1 MALSARTLSVR
12 NFRSY
17 EEFTLE
23 LDAGVTVL
31 AGPNAAGK
39 TNLVEALQILTAGR
53 SFRTTSP
60 APLVR
65 AGETRASAE
74 LLVEG
79 DGRRV
84 DLGWRAETDVVAAA
98 GNLAVKRTFTRNGK
112 NVTVA
117 GMRGVLPSVLFYP
130 DHLDIVKRAAVE
142 RRSALDEFGVQLS
155 ESYAQLLGAYRK
167 TLEQRNS
174 LLRGGFADPV
184 LLSSWDEAL
193 ISAGISVMRHRAALL
208 ERVRGHFHRVY
219 AAISGGEEADAVYE
233 PSVPLAVPVT
243 EASADDLEE
252 AFRAALAAHRG
263 EDLARGHTSVG
274 PQRDDVAMSIA
285 GLPARTFASQG
296 QQRSLVL
303 AWKIAEVE
311 VVRDIL
317 GRPPLLLLD
326 DVMSELDA
334 DRRRAVMR
342 FVQEGIQTV
351 ITTTNLGYFEGDV
364 LDRAKV
370 VRVGGE

>member
-1 MALSARTLSVR
+1 MR

-39 TNLVEALQILTAGR
+39 TNLVEALQLLTAGR

-79 DGRRV
+79 DVRRV
-84 DLGWRAETDVVAAA
+84 DLGWRAETDVVTAA

>member
-1 MALSARTLSVR
+1 MALSARALSVR

-39 TNLVEALQILTAGR
+39 TNLVEALQLLTAGR

-84 DLGWRAETDVVAAA
+84 DLGWRAETDVVTAA

-155 ESYAQLLGAYRK
+155 ESYAQLLGTYRK

>member
-1 MALSARTLSVR
+1 M
-12 NFRSY
+12 
-17 EEFTLE
+17 
-23 LDAGVTVL
+23 
-31 AGPNAAGK
+31 
-39 TNLVEALQILTAGR
+39 
-53 SFRTTSP
+53 
-60 APLVR
+60 
-65 AGETRASAE
+65 
-74 LLVEG
+74 
-79 DGRRV
+79 
-84 DLGWRAETDVVAAA
+84 
-98 GNLAVKRTFTRNGK
+98 
-112 NVTVA
+112 
-117 GMRGVLPSVLFYP
+117 
-130 DHLDIVKRAAVE
+130 
-142 RRSALDEFGVQLS
+142 
-155 ESYAQLLGAYRK
+155 
-167 TLEQRNS
+167 
-174 LLRGGFADPV
+174 
-184 LLSSWDEAL
+184 
-193 ISAGISVMRHRAALL
+193 
-208 ERVRGHFHRVY
+208 RGHFYRVY